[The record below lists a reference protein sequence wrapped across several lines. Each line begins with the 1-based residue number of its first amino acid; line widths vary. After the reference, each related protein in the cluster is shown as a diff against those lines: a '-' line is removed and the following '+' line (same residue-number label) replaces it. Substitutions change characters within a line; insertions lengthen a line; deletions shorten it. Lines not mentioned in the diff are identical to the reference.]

1 MDVTHEIVTGET
13 HFLDL
18 PDGRIAYDDSGNG
31 PLIVATPAMLDLRS
45 ELRYLLPLLVEAGF
59 RVVTVDQRGMGESSA
74 KWPEYGSI
82 PLAHDLIALIRHLDA
97 GPAIIYGTSNGA
109 AAGVY
114 VAAEQPDLVAG
125 LVLVA
130 PFVRDGR
137 RSWIQRRLMNVMRI
151 PALTLPIY
159 MSYFPQWEPKR
170 PRAVDFDDHLA
181 KLKANLSEPSRRK
194 VVAAYVLQQ
203 THREAEARLG
213 KVHAPSLVIMGTGD
227 VDWPDPVAEAHWIV
241 ERLGSEL
248 IVLDGAGHHPH
259 VEYPRQIADAVTGF
273 AELLSPAYRERRE
286 TSGNLVEGP

>member
-1 MDVTHEIVTGET
+1 MNVTHEIMTGET
-13 HFLDL
+13 RFLDL
-18 PDGRIAYDDSGNG
+18 PDGRLAYDDSGKG

-45 ELRYLLPLLVEAGF
+45 ELRYLVPLLVEAGF

-82 PLAHDLIALIRHLDA
+82 PLARDLIALIRDLDA
-97 GPAIIYGTSNGA
+97 GLAIIYGTSNGA

-114 VAAEQPDLVAG
+114 AAAEEPEIVAG

-130 PFVRDGR
+130 PFVRDGQ

-194 VVAAYVLQQ
+194 VVAEYVLKQ
-203 THREAEARLG
+203 THREAEARLD
-213 KVHAPSLVIMGTGD
+213 KVKAPSLVIMGTGD
-227 VDWPDPVAEAHWIV
+227 VDWSDPVAEAHWIV

-248 IVLDGAGHHPH
+248 VLLEGAGHHPH
-259 VEYPRQIADAVTGF
+259 VENPRQIADAVAAF
-273 AELLSPAYRERRE
+273 AELLSPAQ
-286 TSGNLVEGP
+286 VEHR